1 MVTDDEIQIK
11 QRSIKTGMHID
22 EKTLKHWLLSLLLML
37 VLSQQVCSRDSS
49 VDSIYYVNS
58 QFSLQTIV
66 PLLLQMSIKT

>member
-11 QRSIKTGMHID
+11 RSIKIGMHID

-37 VLSQQVCSRDSS
+37 VLSQQVCSLDSS